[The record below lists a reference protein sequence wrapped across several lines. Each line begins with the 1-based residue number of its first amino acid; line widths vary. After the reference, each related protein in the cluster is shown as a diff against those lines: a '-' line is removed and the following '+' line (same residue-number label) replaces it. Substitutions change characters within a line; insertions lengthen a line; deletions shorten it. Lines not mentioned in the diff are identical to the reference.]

1 MFDPSE
7 ELLIESPRVIIEK
20 AEAQRR
26 LNDLFR
32 DKIRRWQAWE

>member
-7 ELLIESPRVIIEK
+7 ELLIESPCVIIEK

-26 LNDLFR
+26 LNDHFR